1 MNIFLW
7 AVAHPSEYIFFF
19 FAFCKLTYFLP
30 FSCKYYLI
38 HGASLDHTG
47 RQANTI
53 KKKNLHS
60 HDWVY
65 SPGIDRDT
73 ECELTFCL
81 SPSLAHG
88 KGFAHQEEGHASHF
102 SEFLPQSFHL

>member
-7 AVAHPSEYIFFF
+7 AVAHPSEYIFF

-53 KKKNLHS
+53 KKKIYTATTGFTLLGLTGTRNAS
-60 HDWVY
+60 
-65 SPGIDRDT
+65 SP
-73 ECELTFCL
+73 
-81 SPSLAHG
+81 
-88 KGFAHQEEGHASHF
+88 FAYH
-102 SEFLPQSFHL
+102 LP